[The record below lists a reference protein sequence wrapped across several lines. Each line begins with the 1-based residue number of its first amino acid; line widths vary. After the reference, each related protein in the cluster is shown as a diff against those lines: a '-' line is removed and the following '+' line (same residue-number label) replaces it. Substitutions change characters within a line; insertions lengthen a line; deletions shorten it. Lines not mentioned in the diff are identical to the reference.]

1 MSLYNGETN
10 PVALNPVLRGVDLA
24 LDRLVRRDCFS
35 DRTLR
40 ILDELRAE
48 IVGAT
53 TPNQMR
59 EHYASPETQLRVNQ
73 ALADLNQAMTRYAVR
88 QEVNVGHHEDR

>member
-1 MSLYNGETN
+1 MSLYSGETS

-24 LDRLVRRDCFS
+24 LDRLVRSDCFS

-53 TPNQMR
+53 TPDQMR
-59 EHYASPETQLRVNQ
+59 KHYASPEMQSRVDL
-73 ALADLNQAMTRYAVR
+73 ALINLNQAMTRYAVR
-88 QEVNVGHHEDR
+88 QEVNGGHLTER